1 MERLRKSLH
10 FFSGEERK
18 NCMPFL
24 VFVLFLFLFPWL
36 AFAVLLLLA
45 VLLPIGFSAKYLPGM
60 LFSPAKLAGL
70 VFSRRARTN
79 HGLAHGT
86 IAVLEERYGPLDIEG
101 LPDKDGFSLRGGLDS
116 EEALAAARNAL
127 LRMRSG
133 EMHPAFSRSC
143 PAATALVFFG
153 ALVCLVL
160 LALLGGFSAVN
171 AAGVFLCA
179 FCSARFASPW
189 IQRLLTSPTDLKGLE
204 IAGAESRKERKR
216 FFGIDILVPSSV
228 FIRTRLRG
236 EPLVAEVVS

>member
-1 MERLRKSLH
+1 
-10 FFSGEERK
+10 
-18 NCMPFL
+18 MPFL

-133 EMHPAFSRSC
+133 EMHPAFAG
-143 PAATALVFFG
+143 AARLQPRLFFG

-171 AAGVFLCA
+171 AAAVFLCA